1 MKMDQREQFKILMAN
16 VSHPLA
22 IEKWPKGAPMPD
34 QYKIWHSQ
42 MIGCQLFE
50 IDAENQRE
58 RDESEV
64 QDSVPFLSTHREF
77 NPPHDNMAFF
87 LNKGGMTLPLHQI
100 DDIYEEVEIV
110 GFVVRKVQPPTAH
123 KALTLLSPEKSFPQ
137 GDWYDCYIYSIATL
151 REGQN
156 KGEEGMNTQDCV
168 FVFEKG
174 EKESYIHIP
183 EHTGMCRDKDCT
195 INLFGR
201 GTDKHLCNEVNAR
214 RAFVYM
220 VLDVMAEFNKPREVI
235 HKATN
240 TLRTGQ
246 NQSLPPTPETNT
258 TPKELLVSLKDI
270 VIDRPR
276 IVYDKI
282 IGHGKGGK
290 HKIRY
295 DVRRHIRIVKDKIV
309 WVSSYQRGDGEYI
322 PRWHVKSKKIEITRY
337 QKLIEKVSTHSAI
350 EPLLVRVIKYLRGR
364 K

>member
-1 MKMDQREQFKILMAN
+1 MKMDQREEFKILMAN
-16 VSHPLA
+16 VSHPNA
-22 IEKWPKGAPMPD
+22 IEKWPKGVPMPE
-34 QYKIWHSQ
+34 QYKIWHRQ

-50 IDAENQRE
+50 IDANNQRE
-58 RDESEV
+58 RDESEIE
-64 QDSVPFLSTHREF
+64 DSVPFLSTHRDF
-77 NPPHDNMAFF
+77 IPPHDNMAFF

-100 DDIYEEVEIV
+100 DNIYEEVEIV
-110 GFVVRKVQPPTAH
+110 GFALRKIEPP
-123 KALTLLSPEKSFPQ
+123 KAQQMLKFLESNKSYPD
-137 GDWYDCYIYSIATL
+137 GDWYDCYIYSIAKL
-151 REGQN
+151 REGEH
-156 KGEEGMNTQDCV
+156 KGQEGMNTQDCV
-168 FVFEKG
+168 FIFERG
-174 EKESYIHIP
+174 KEQSFIHFP
-183 EHTGMCRDKDCT
+183 EHTGMCRDKDCS

-201 GTDKHLCNEVNAR
+201 GTDKHICSEVNAR

-220 VLDVMAEFNKPREVI
+220 VLDVIAEFNKPREII
-235 HKATN
+235 HRTTN
-240 TLRTGQ
+240 TLRTEQ
-246 NQSLPPTPETNT
+246 NTPLQPTQETNT

-282 IGHGKGGK
+282 VGHGKGGK

-295 DVRRHIRIVKDKIV
+295 DVRRHIRIVKDRII
-309 WVSSYQRGDGEYI
+309 WVSSYQRGDGEYY